1 MEPKQKP
8 STHKKLCTPNQVCSG
23 ADHGPSFET
32 RWIFDPSD
40 CMLFLGFHFEI
51 PEWKVSMAAPG
62 KPATPICGKC
72 KCILSQSNFGW
83 FDIFWFPIPHHI
95 PPTWP
100 PKTSPWTTPR
110 SWYPGCAWSYT
121 SSSRRI
127 FFGSMSSH
135 HQAFYGITLGWRSSL
150 GSLMLGGALH
160 GWVATGLSHRKGQCF
175 GVHVLGSNY

>member
-1 MEPKQKP
+1 MALRLRRGGFSILATVCSSWVFISRSQSGRSQWQPLGNRQHRFVENANV
-8 STHKKLCTPNQVCSG
+8 SCPNQISV
-23 ADHGPSFET
+23 DL
-32 RWIFDPSD
+32 IF
-40 CMLFLGFHFEI
+40 
-51 PEWKVSMAAPG
+51 
-62 KPATPICGKC
+62 
-72 KCILSQSNFGW
+72 
-83 FDIFWFPIPHHI
+83 FWFPIPHHI